1 MKKLVCLI
9 ARLKKERMYLN
20 AMYIRKNESSQCYKK
35 REGIKIELTIY
46 VVSFQKKRL
55 TMAVSQIETIV
66 VCVLTFLTLRLFK
79 KLNKRWSSKKAYATV
94 RDLLWTHDESDRPRP
109 LTKRDK
115 GEEKPNGATH
125 STRGPIV
132 NVSEDDSGQVPQKGF
147 DFEEFAEVFRK
158 NFPAGRLPPRYVS
171 TVTGEQRRND
181 YRGRKQFGRS
191 NLDEDTTGPFGDG
204 IQRPGRNPRDNQSM
218 RKTAE
223 GFTDNDDG
231 YGNCPEQHMGRPI
244 ASPKE
249 LIPVGRLAKY
259 RYLNKEGKTEKPSRF
274 LYTSRD
280 GRFKQF
286 LPCESC
292 EMKGSTAKECLQQNL
307 SHRRLSFQMG
317 QSAAR
322 SEPTRT
328 GWHPS
333 WTNEAKKTRFQLGNR
348 NRPATVNRGKSVP
361 KNKNRSAPANK
372 RRASILKKTGAE
384 RPVRKGSF
392 AASLKR
398 SYPNTE
404 MEIVDPKPSSSKVI
418 LGTVSVR
425 GRKL

>member
-1 MKKLVCLI
+1 ML
-9 ARLKKERMYLN
+9 
-20 AMYIRKNESSQCYKK
+20 QK

-46 VVSFQKKRL
+46 VVSFQRKRP

-79 KLNKRWSSKKAYATV
+79 KLNKRWSSKKAYATF
-94 RDLLWTHDESDRPRP
+94 RDLLWTHDESDRPHP
-109 LTKRDK
+109 LTERDK

-171 TVTGEQRRND
+171 SVTGEQRRED

-204 IQRPGRNPRDNQSM
+204 IHGPGRNPRDNQ
-218 RKTAE
+218 R
-223 GFTDNDDG
+223 FTDDEDE
-231 YGNCPEQHMGRPI
+231 YCNCPEQNKGRPI

-259 RYLNKEGKTEKPSRF
+259 RYLDKEGKTEKPTRF
-274 LYTSRD
+274 LYTSMD

-286 LPCESC
+286 LPCGSC

-307 SHRRLSFQMG
+307 SHRKLSFQRG

-333 WTNEAKKTRFQLGNR
+333 WTNEAKKTRFRIGNK
-348 NRPATVNRGKSVP
+348 NGPATVNRGKSVP

-372 RRASILKKTGAE
+372 RRASILKRTGAE

-392 AASLKR
+392 AAFQNQ
-398 SYPNTE
+398 SYLNTE
-404 MEIVDPKPSSSKVI
+404 DPKPSTSRVAKGI
-418 LGTVSVR
+418 VSGR
-425 GRKL
+425 GRRQ

>member
-1 MKKLVCLI
+1 
-9 ARLKKERMYLN
+9 
-20 AMYIRKNESSQCYKK
+20 
-35 REGIKIELTIY
+35 
-46 VVSFQKKRL
+46 
-55 TMAVSQIETIV
+55 MAVSQIETIV

-79 KLNKRWSSKKAYATV
+79 KLSKRWSSKKAYATL
-94 RDLLWTHDESDRPRP
+94 RDLLWTHDESDRPHP

-171 TVTGEQRRND
+171 SVTGEQRGKD
-181 YRGRKQFGRS
+181 YRGRKQFGKS
-191 NLDEDTTGPFGDG
+191 NLDEDTTGPFGDSTQG
-204 IQRPGRNPRDNQSM
+204 PGRNPSDNQSM

-223 GFTDNDDG
+223 GFIDDEDE
-231 YGNCPEQHMGRPI
+231 YCNCPEQNMGRPI

-259 RYLNKEGKTEKPSRF
+259 RYLNKEGKTERPTRF
-274 LYTSRD
+274 LYTSMD

-292 EMKGSTAKECLQQNL
+292 ERKGLTPLECLQQNL
-307 SHRRLSFQMG
+307 SHRKSSFQMG
-317 QSAAR
+317 RPAR

-333 WTNEAKKTRFQLGNR
+333 WKNEAKKTRFQLGNR
-348 NRPATVNRGKSVP
+348 KGPATVNRGQSVP

-372 RRASILKKTGAE
+372 RRASILKRTGTE

-392 AASLKR
+392 AAFLKR
-398 SYPNTE
+398 SYPNTD
-404 MEIVDPKPSSSKVI
+404 DPKPSSSRGI
-418 LGTVSVR
+418 MGTVSGR

>member
-1 MKKLVCLI
+1 
-9 ARLKKERMYLN
+9 
-20 AMYIRKNESSQCYKK
+20 
-35 REGIKIELTIY
+35 
-46 VVSFQKKRL
+46 
-55 TMAVSQIETIV
+55 MAVSQIETIV

-79 KLNKRWSSKKAYATV
+79 KLSKRWSSKKAHATL

-171 TVTGEQRRND
+171 SVTGEQRRKD

-204 IQRPGRNPRDNQSM
+204 IQGPGRNPRDNQST
-218 RKTAE
+218 RETA
-223 GFTDNDDG
+223 GRFTDDEDE
-231 YGNCPEQHMGRPI
+231 YCNCPEQNMGRPI
-244 ASPKE
+244 ASPEE

-259 RYLNKEGKTEKPSRF
+259 RYLNKEGKTEKPTRF
-274 LYTSRD
+274 LYTSMD

-286 LPCESC
+286 LPCKPC

-307 SHRRLSFQMG
+307 SHRKLSFQMG

-333 WTNEAKKTRFQLGNR
+333 WTNEAKKTRFRIGNK
-348 NRPATVNRGKSVP
+348 NGPATVNRGKSVP

-372 RRASILKKTGAE
+372 RRASILKRTGAE

-392 AASLKR
+392 AAFLKR
-398 SYPNTE
+398 SYPNTD
-404 MEIVDPKPSSSKVI
+404 DPKPSSSRGI
-418 LGTVSVR
+418 MGTVSGR
-425 GRKL
+425 GRRQ